1 MHATPK
7 FSVSKDLQYRLDS
20 MRAIP
25 LFKMCKPSHRTPF
38 NDVKNDQA
46 SAASVFA
53 FASDF

>member
-25 LFKMCKPSHRTPF
+25 LFKMCKPSHRNTI
-38 NDVKNDQA
+38 Q
-46 SAASVFA
+46 
-53 FASDF
+53 